1 MTAEAATPTAIP
13 AATIHSAQ
21 VFVPI
26 LNILLGVAMIVGGAS
41 GRLALF
47 GTGSGT
53 ALMVVGGVCA
63 AIGVYQL
70 IRAARAR

>member
-1 MTAEAATPTAIP
+1 MI
-13 AATIHSAQ
+13 
-21 VFVPI
+21 VLVPI
-26 LNILLGVAMIVGGAS
+26 LNIVLGAAMIIGGAS

-53 ALMVVGGVCA
+53 ALMVVGAICA
-63 AIGVYQL
+63 ALGVYQV

>member
-1 MTAEAATPTAIP
+1 ML
-13 AATIHSAQ
+13 
-21 VFVPI
+21 VPI
-26 LNILLGVAMIVGGAS
+26 LNILLGVAMVIGGAS
-41 GRLALF
+41 GKLALL
-47 GTGSGT
+47 GTSSGP

>member
-1 MTAEAATPTAIP
+1 M
-13 AATIHSAQ
+13 
-21 VFVPI
+21 FVPI
-26 LNILLGVAMIVGGAS
+26 LNIVLGVAMIVGGAS
-41 GRLALF
+41 GRLALL

-63 AIGVYQL
+63 ALGVFQL

>member
-1 MTAEAATPTAIP
+1 M
-13 AATIHSAQ
+13 
-21 VFVPI
+21 FVPI

-41 GRLALF
+41 GRLALL

-63 AIGVYQL
+63 VIGVYQL